1 LTIDLFYLI
10 KNENGFEEIV
20 TSGNKDDLEKLKSQL
35 ECKSNLEENKIN
47 QNFKTVSYYI
57 ISKKEWDLL
66 NCPLLPVDF
75 P

>member
-1 LTIDLFYLI
+1 MIDLFYLI